1 MTRLI
6 HLQQKEECSDCVLG
20 QNSSKS
26 SYNLLLDSDDHVIK
40 IHVVER
46 NVDMYYSFVLKMFLI
61 IINNN
66 SCELKV
72 HSKNKCLKVSASLQT
87 THLCVLEILY
97 INIKI

>member
-1 MTRLI
+1 MFSGDVMYRII
-6 HLQQKEECSDCVLG
+6 HETKANIQ
-20 QNSSKS
+20 
-26 SYNLLLDSDDHVIK
+26 
-40 IHVVER
+40 
-46 NVDMYYSFVLKMFLI
+46 FV
-61 IINNN
+61 INNN